1 MERVHLASAS
11 KRRAKMLEDYLRPD
25 VELTC
30 SRLKAKERPHGHNIP
45 VESQVAH
52 TLAGKVEAAQRE
64 IEHPCIIVADTLV
77 EDPEDQLRALGQP
90 VDTIEA
96 VQMLLHLSGRR
107 HRVWSGTAII
117 SGVEVHSWIESA
129 LVEIDALSDDDIESL
144 IQSNSWHG
152 KAGGYDL
159 AGQMGEHA
167 RVVEGAEC
175 CVLGFANSAINALA
189 KD

>member
-1 MERVHLASAS
+1 
-11 KRRAKMLEDYLRPD
+11 MLEGYLRPN

-30 SRLKAKERPHGHNIP
+30 SQLKAKERPHGHNIP

-64 IEHPCIIVADTLV
+64 IEHPYILVADTLV

-90 VDTIEA
+90 ADIMEA

-117 SGVEVHSWIESA
+117 CGNEVRSWVESA
-129 LVEIDALSDDDIESL
+129 VVEIDTLSDEDIESL
-144 IQSNSWHG
+144 IQSNSWQG

-159 AGQMGEHA
+159 AGQMGNHA

-175 CVLGFANSAINALA
+175 CVLGFANSAVMTLE